1 MNFFYT
7 RCLLLLILLIFNN
20 SYGQKILY
28 HEYSPTASDWDIIE
42 WNTKKNL
49 EKGFIL
55 KEYVDEKGR
64 VTELFFFKDN
74 NLLEE
79 YLCYLPN
86 KVTFEYF
93 EDKIVETLYQS
104 NEFPL
109 ATDCEMW
116 YKSIYHLSKDD
127 EIELVERFSEF
138 DFSGMNSRE
147 IESMKKSLQSEHFIQ
162 KADSEQA
169 LQIEY
174 YYYSFAKMNGIY
186 PVSKNYVFDKND
198 EYFENEPEK
207 SSIKQ
212 SLKQ

>member
-1 MNFFYT
+1 MKFLNIRYFFF
-7 RCLLLLILLIFNN
+7 LAFAINN

-28 HEYSPTASDWDIIE
+28 HEYSPTASDWDVIE
-42 WNTKKNL
+42 WNTKKNP
-49 EKGFIL
+49 EKDFIL
-55 KEYVDEKGR
+55 KEYVDENGR
-64 VTELFFFKDN
+64 VTELSFLKDN
-74 NLLEE
+74 NLLEG

-116 YKSIYHLSKDD
+116 YKSIYHLNKDN
-127 EIELVERFSEF
+127 EIELIERFSKF
-138 DFSGMNSRE
+138 DFSGMNSEE
-147 IESMKKSLQSEHFIQ
+147 IEDAKKQLLPEHFIE
-162 KADSEQA
+162 APEDTNMLWVDS
-169 LQIEY
+169 

-186 PVSKNYVFDKND
+186 PVSKNYFFDEND
-198 EYFENEPEK
+198 EYFKNEPEK

-212 SLKQ
+212 SLK